1 MVKDP
6 VCGMEI
12 EPQSAATIREHMGQT
27 FYFCSTR
34 CVETFDANPHQYMPQ
49 ETAVAPKP
57 PVKQV
62 IDPVCGMAIDPESA
76 AATRQRDGE
85 TFYFCSTRCAETF
98 DAGQVV
104 LDNIAQ
110 PPVGSAT
117 TGVNPDLS
125 GPLHVE
131 LPVAGLTCGTC
142 VTTIERGLQAVP
154 GVTKAHVNFSS
165 GQAHVTYD
173 PEQAE
178 VSDLVGAVKKA
189 GYSVGTAEMRV
200 RITPGLH
207 CASCVGFIEEA
218 LTDLPGVLEASVSPG
233 TNTALISYVP
243 EQVDFAA
250 VKAAV
255 ESTGYQAAR
264 PVEQEESV
272 DEETTAHRR
281 EYQSLMRKFWFAAA
295 VAIPVMLVAYPE
307 LPWLYLPNLFVDE
320 ASESL
325 IRLLFIL
332 SGIVTLPVMAYSGR
346 QFFTGGWAAFRHHA
360 ADMNTL
366 IALGTSAAWVY
377 STVALIVPSIFP
389 EGTAT
394 PFYDVTAVVTAL
406 VVLGQAL
413 EVRAKGQTSQA
424 IRKLLDLQAKTAHV
438 LRDGQ
443 EIEIPVEE
451 VLVGDVVVVRP
462 GDKIPVDGEIVDGRS
477 AIDESMVT
485 GESLPADKQVGDE
498 VIGATVNTTGSFKFR
513 ATKVGKDTAL
523 AQIVKMVQDAMGS
536 KAPIARLVD
545 VVSSYFVPAVMII
558 SILTFLVWFN
568 FGPSPAL
575 AFAIVTA
582 VTVLIIACPCAVG
595 MAVPMSLVAGV
606 GKGAEHGVLI
616 RNGEALQTA
625 SQLNVVVLDKTGTI
639 TKGKPELTDTVPANG
654 FETAALLC
662 YAASADQLSEHPLA
676 QAIVQGARSQGAA
689 LVEPTEFD
697 AVPGHGVETV
707 VAGHQV
713 LVGNIKLMRRHSID
727 ASAVEADVQRLQGE
741 GKTAMYVAVDGQAA
755 GTVAVADTIKEDSIQ
770 AIQVMRE
777 MGLEVI
783 MLTGDNERTAQ
794 AIARQ
799 VGITRILAEVLPE
812 DKAQEVHMLKKG
824 GHKVGM
830 VGDGI
835 NDAPALVEADVGFA
849 IGTGTDVAIE
859 AADITL
865 MSGSLKGVAYA
876 IEISKAT
883 MRNAKQSLFGAFAYN
898 SLGIPVAAGVL
909 YPFFGLL
916 LSPLLAGAAMA
927 ASSVT
932 VVSNANRLRFFKAK
946 SFSETGATV

>member
-1 MVKDP
+1 MVRDP

-12 EPQSAATIREHMGQT
+12 DPQSAFATREHMGQT
-27 FYFCSTR
+27 YYFCSES
-34 CVETFDANPHQYMPQ
+34 CMDQFDMEPHKYAHANQPQ
-49 ETAVAPKP
+49 LSRPLA
-57 PVKQV
+57 
-62 IDPVCGMAIDPESA
+62 
-76 AATRQRDGE
+76 
-85 TFYFCSTRCAETF
+85 
-98 DAGQVV
+98 
-104 LDNIAQ
+104 
-110 PPVGSAT
+110 GSAT
-117 TGVNPDLS
+117 TGYNPDLN
-125 GPLHVE
+125 GAVQVE
-131 LPVAGLTCGTC
+131 LPIAGLTCANC
-142 VTTIERGLQAVP
+142 VTTVERSLKEVP
-154 GVTKAHVNFSS
+154 GVEKVHVNFSL
-165 GQAHVTYD
+165 GKAHVTYD
-173 PEQAE
+173 PVQAE
-178 VSDLVGAVKKA
+178 VGSLVGAVKKA
-189 GYSVGTAEMRV
+189 GYNVGTAEMRV
-200 RITPGLH
+200 HITPGLH

-218 LTDLPGVLEASVSPG
+218 LNNLPGVLEASVSPG
-233 TNTALISYVP
+233 TDTAQINYVP
-243 EQVDFAA
+243 EQVDFTAVRAA
-250 VKAAV
+250 I
-255 ESTGYQAAR
+255 ESTGYQAAL

-272 DEETTAHRR
+272 DDETAAHRR

-295 VAIPVMLVAYPE
+295 IGIPVMLVAYPE
-307 LPWLYLPNLFVDE
+307 LPWLYLPNLFVGV

-332 SGIVTLPVMAYSGR
+332 SAVVTLPVMAYSGR
-346 QFFTGGWAAFRHHA
+346 QFFAGAWAAFKHHS

-366 IALGTSAAWVY
+366 IALGTSAAWIY
-377 STVALIVPSIFP
+377 STVALIVPGIFP

-424 IRKLLDLQAKTAHV
+424 IRKLLDLQAKTARV
-438 LRDGQ
+438 LRGGQ

-462 GDKIPVDGEIVDGRS
+462 GDKIPVDGEIIDGRS

-485 GESLPADKQVGDE
+485 GESLPVDKQIGDE

-545 VVSSYFVPAVMII
+545 VVSSYFVPTVMII

-568 FGPSPAL
+568 FGPSPVL
-575 AFAIVTA
+575 SFAIVTA

-639 TKGKPELTDTVPANG
+639 TKGKPELTDTVAANG
-654 FETAALLC
+654 FETTALLR

-676 QAIVQGARSQGAA
+676 QAIVEGARNQGAA

-697 AVPGHGVETV
+697 AVPGHGVETIV
-707 VAGHQV
+707 EGHQV
-713 LVGNIKLMRRHSID
+713 FVGNIKLMRRHNVDTS
-727 ASAVEADVQRLQGE
+727 SVEADVQRLQGE
-741 GKTAMYVAVDGQAA
+741 GKTAMYVAVDGRAA
-755 GTVAVADTIKEDSIQ
+755 GVVAVADTIKEDSIQ
-770 AIQVMRE
+770 AIRVMQE
-777 MGLEVI
+777 MGLDVI
-783 MLTGDNERTAQ
+783 MLTGDNERTAL

-799 VGITRILAEVLPE
+799 VGIQRVLADVLPE
-812 DKAQEVHMLKKG
+812 DKAQEVHMLKVG
-824 GHKVGM
+824 GKKVGM

-835 NDAPALVEADVGFA
+835 NDAPALVESDVGFA

-876 IEISKAT
+876 IEISRAT
-883 MRNAKQSLFGAFAYN
+883 MQNAKQSLFGAFAYN

-916 LSPLLAGAAMA
+916 LSPLIAGAAMA

-932 VVSNANRLRFFKAK
+932 VVSNANRLRFYKAK
-946 SFSETGATV
+946 SFSETAEASA

>member
-1 MVKDP
+1 MTKDP
-6 VCGMEI
+6 VCGMEVTP
-12 EPQSAATIREHMGQT
+12 ETAAAQRDHMGQT
-27 FYFCSTR
+27 FYFCSTQ
-34 CVETFDANPHQYMPQ
+34 CADTFDADPHKYAHQVMSKP
-49 ETAVAPKP
+49 VA
-57 PVKQV
+57 
-62 IDPVCGMAIDPESA
+62 AI
-76 AATRQRDGE
+76 
-85 TFYFCSTRCAETF
+85 
-98 DAGQVV
+98 
-104 LDNIAQ
+104 
-110 PPVGSAT
+110 VGSAT
-117 TGVNPDLS
+117 TGYNSDLANP
-125 GPLHVE
+125 VQIE
-131 LPVAGLTCGTC
+131 LPIAGLTCATC
-142 VTTIERGLQAVP
+142 VATVENNLQGVP
-154 GVTKAHVNFSS
+154 GVSDVHVNFALNK
-165 GQAHVTYD
+165 AHVTYD
-173 PEQAE
+173 PAQ
-178 VSDLVGAVKKA
+178 SDVGQLVGAVKKA
-189 GYSVGTAEMRV
+189 GYQVGATDMRL
-200 RITPGLH
+200 RLTPDLH
-207 CASCVGFIEEA
+207 CASCVDLIENA
-218 LTDLPGVLEASVSPG
+218 LHRVPGVLAANVNPG
-233 TNTALISYVP
+233 TNTVQISYVP
-243 EQVDFAA
+243 EQVNFAA
-250 VKAAV
+250 IQTAV

-264 PVEQEESV
+264 PVESEETV
-272 DEETTAHRR
+272 DEETAAHQR
-281 EYQSLMRKFWFAAA
+281 EYQSLMRKFWFAAIIS
-295 VAIPVMLVAYPE
+295 IPVMLVAYPE
-307 LPWLYLPNLFVDE
+307 LPWLYLPNLFVGE
-320 ASESL
+320 ASEEL

-332 SGIVTLPVMAYSGR
+332 SGVVTLPVMAYSGR
-346 QFFTGGWAAFRHHA
+346 QFFTGAWSAFKHHS

-366 IALGTSAAWVY
+366 IALGTSAAWIY
-377 STVALIVPSIFP
+377 STVALIIPAIFP

-424 IRKLLDLQAKTAHV
+424 IRKLLDLQAKTARV
-438 LRDGQ
+438 LRDGE

-451 VLVGDVVVVRP
+451 VLVGDTVVVRP
-462 GDKIPVDGEIVDGRS
+462 GDKIPVDGEIIDGRS
-477 AIDESMVT
+477 ALDESMVT
-485 GESLPADKQVGDE
+485 GESLPVDKTVGDE

-545 VVSSYFVPAVMII
+545 VVSSYFVPTVMII
-558 SILTFLVWFN
+558 AILTFLVWFN
-568 FGPSPAL
+568 FGPSQAL

-625 SQLNVVVLDKTGTI
+625 SQLKTIVLDKTGTI
-639 TKGKPELTDTVPANG
+639 TKGKPELTDVVVNTQSTMSSD
-654 FETAALLC
+654 ELLHL
-662 YAASADQLSEHPLA
+662 AASADRLSEHPLA
-676 QAIVQGARSQGAA
+676 QAIVDGAKAKGIEV
-689 LVEPTEFD
+689 VEPDEFE
-697 AVPGHGVETV
+697 AIPGHGVETV
-707 VAGHQV
+707 VAGQQV
-713 LVGNIKLMRRHSID
+713 YVGNIKLMQRHEID
-727 ASAVEADVQRLQGE
+727 ARAIKADVERLQGE
-741 GKTAMYVAVDGQAA
+741 GKTAMYVAVDGRVA
-755 GTVAVADTIKEDSIQ
+755 GVVAVADTIKEDSIQ
-770 AIQVMRE
+770 AIKVMQDA
-777 MGLEVI
+777 GLEVI

-799 VGITRILAEVLPE
+799 VGIERVLADVLPE
-812 DKAQEVHMLKKG
+812 DKAQEVHMLKVG

-876 IEISKAT
+876 IEISQAT

-898 SLGIPVAAGVL
+898 TLGIPIAAGVL

-932 VVSNANRLRFFKAK
+932 VVTNANRLRFFKAK
-946 SFSETGATV
+946 SFSESAKVAA

>member
-1 MVKDP
+1 MVIDP

-12 EPQSAATIREHMGQT
+12 EPQAAATTRDHMGQT
-27 FYFCSTR
+27 FYFCSTQ
-34 CVETFDANPHQYMPQ
+34 CAAAFDANPHQYMRQ
-49 ETAVAPKP
+49 ETV
-57 PVKQV
+57 
-62 IDPVCGMAIDPESA
+62 G
-76 AATRQRDGE
+76 RG
-85 TFYFCSTRCAETF
+85 
-98 DAGQVV
+98 
-104 LDNIAQ
+104 
-110 PPVGSAT
+110 VGSLARSAT
-117 TGVNPDLS
+117 NGFNPNLP
-125 GPLHVE
+125 GPLQVE
-131 LPVAGLTCGTC
+131 LPIAGLTCHTC
-142 VTTIERGLQAVP
+142 VTTVERGLQAVA
-154 GVTKAHVNFSS
+154 GVTTAQVNFAQSK
-165 GQAHVTYD
+165 AHVTYNPD
-173 PEQAE
+173 QAG
-178 VSDLVGAVKKA
+178 VTDLVTAIKKS
-189 GYSVGTAEMRV
+189 GYDVGTAEMRV
-200 RITPGLH
+200 RITPSLH
-207 CASCVGFIEEA
+207 CGSCVGFIEEA
-218 LTDLPGVLEASVSPG
+218 VNGVPGVLEATVNPG
-233 TNTALISYVP
+233 TDIALVRYVP
-243 EQVDFAA
+243 GQVDFAA
-250 VKAAV
+250 VQTAI
-255 ESTGYQAAR
+255 ESTGYEAAR
-264 PVEQEESV
+264 PVEKEESV
-272 DEETTAHRR
+272 DEETAAHQH
-281 EYQSLMRKFWFAAA
+281 EYQSLMRRFWFAAA
-295 VAIPVMLVAYPE
+295 IAVPVMLVAYPE
-307 LPWLYLPNLFVDE
+307 LPWLYLPNLFVAE
-320 ASESL
+320 TSESL
-325 IRLLFIL
+325 IRGLFIV
-332 SGIVTLPVMAYSGR
+332 SGIVTLPVLAYSGR
-346 QFFTGGWAAFRHHA
+346 QFFTGAWAAFKHHS

-377 STVALIVPSIFP
+377 STVALIIPTLFP

-424 IRKLLDLQAKTAHV
+424 IRKLLGLQAKTARV
-438 LRDGQ
+438 FRNGQ

-451 VLVGDVVVVRP
+451 VLVGDTIVVRP
-462 GDKIPVDGEIVDGRS
+462 GDKIPVDGEIIDGRS

-485 GESLPADKQVGDE
+485 GESLPVDKKIGDE

-558 SILTFLVWFN
+558 SILTFLAWYN

-625 SQLNVVVLDKTGTI
+625 SQLKVLVLDKTGTI

-654 FETAALLC
+654 FDAAALLR
-662 YAASADQLSEHPLA
+662 YAACADQLSEHPLA
-676 QAIVQGARSQGAA
+676 QAIVTGAKNQGLA
-689 LVEPTEFD
+689 LAEPTEFE
-697 AVPGHGVETV
+697 AVPGYGVETLV
-707 VAGHQV
+707 EGRQV
-713 LVGNIKLMRRHSID
+713 LIGNVKLMHRHAIATD
-727 ASAVEADVQRLQGE
+727 AVEAEVQRLQGE

-755 GTVAVADTIKEDSIQ
+755 GVVAVADTIKEDSIQ
-770 AIQVMRE
+770 AIEVMQE

-799 VGITRILAEVLPE
+799 VGIKRVLAEVLPE
-812 DKAQEVHMLKKG
+812 DKAKEVHRLKQG
-824 GHKVGM
+824 GRKVGM

-835 NDAPALVEADVGFA
+835 NDAPALVEADIGFA

-876 IEISKAT
+876 IEISQAT
-883 MRNAKQSLFGAFAYN
+883 MRNAKQNLLGAFAYN
-898 SLGIPVAAGVL
+898 TLGIPVAAGIL

-946 SFSETGATV
+946 SFAEPVVPTSST